1 LRGAATCRVM
11 RYTPR
16 RRRCGCG
23 KRGWRD
29 EGRSLTQYIIKRLVI
44 AIPVLLGISVLAF
57 CLVRAVP
64 GDTVTVLLG
73 THYTEEQ
80 AVALRQRLGLDKP
93 LWTQYFIWLGRVL
106 QGDFGESAYT
116 GRPV

>member
-1 LRGAATCRVM
+1 
-11 RYTPR
+11 
-16 RRRCGCG
+16 
-23 KRGWRD
+23 
-29 EGRSLTQYIIKRLVI
+29 LTQYIIKRLVI

-116 GRPV
+116 GRPVLAVIFDRLPVTLELAGLRSRLRL